1 MRTPSQSIKKNMG
14 VGDARVRSLENRIN
28 ALESNHMS
36 NVKVVTELPETLKAN
51 TIYVVVEGEGEE

>member
-36 NVKVVTELPETLKAN
+36 NVKVVTELPETLKVN
-51 TIYVVVEGEGEE
+51 TIYVVVEGEEEE